1 MSVGVLYCLLKAGG
15 MLGHIWG
22 HLRKTPYTHVLNA
35 PKRGHMAL
43 TENAI
48 KAAQPKDK
56 AYRLADSGGLYLEV
70 SPKGQKYWRFKY
82 RFAGKEKR
90 LSIGV
95 YNPDRGVP
103 ISLKEARRL
112 HNEARLLLESGIDP
126 SQKKRMDKLSRHLS
140 AENTFKAV
148 AKEWYEKKMADKAE
162 THQTRTKRLMEKD
175 LFPYLGSRPINEILP
190 REVLV
195 VLHKIE
201 NRGAVDTAHRAKGVA
216 GQIFRYGVATGRCDR
231 DPTQD
236 LKGALRERNKKH
248 FAAITDPKGAG
259 QLMLAI
265 DRYEGGL
272 IVKSALYLSALL
284 FQRPGEIRHME
295 WVEIDWENNQWEV
308 PKEKIKTRK
317 KMRHNHLVPLCDQA
331 VDALKHVHSLT
342 GQGRYVFPGQRG
354 ASRPLSENGV
364 RVALRTMG
372 FDDATMTAHGFRAMA
387 RTLLAEQLEYRV
399 DWIEHQLCHAVKDA
413 NGEAY
418 NRTTFIKQRKEMMQ
432 HWADYLDSL
441 KQQALS
447 GNVITANFAL

>member
-1 MSVGVLYCLLKAGG
+1 

-103 ISLKEARRL
+103 TSLKEARRL

-126 SQKKRMDKLSRHLS
+126 SQKKRLDKLSRHLS
-140 AENTFKAV
+140 AENTFQAV
-148 AKEWYEKKMADKAE
+148 AKEWYEKKMTDKAE

-175 LFPYLGSRPINEILP
+175 LFPYFGSRPINEILP

-248 FAAITDPKGAG
+248 FAAITDTKGAG

-295 WVEIDWENNQWEV
+295 WAEIDWENNQWEI
-308 PKEKIKTRK
+308 PREKIKTRK
-317 KMRHNHLVPLCDQA
+317 KMQHKPAENYVEYVATSLIKGRLAMMTLCSQ
-331 VDALKHVHSLT
+331 KRRW
-342 GQGRYVFPGQRG
+342 G
-354 ASRPLSENGV
+354 
-364 RVALRTMG
+364 
-372 FDDATMTAHGFRAMA
+372 
-387 RTLLAEQLEYRV
+387 
-399 DWIEHQLCHAVKDA
+399 
-413 NGEAY
+413 
-418 NRTTFIKQRKEMMQ
+418 
-432 HWADYLDSL
+432 WA
-441 KQQALS
+441 
-447 GNVITANFAL
+447 VITILRLRAYLMNTGVMLQPYARYSKRRLSKRGYQTLTPIAFATP